1 MCGRFTI
8 RNTSLFQTQFGGEE
22 IIPSFNVAPGQKIAV
37 MTDKL
42 NYIKWGFTPFW
53 AEKPFNL
60 VNARSETL
68 STKPSFENSSRC
80 LIPADGWYE
89 WKEEGD
95 KKIPFYHHLDGETFC
110 FGGVYG
116 GYRGE
121 VGCAIVT
128 TNAVDHLK
136 NIHER
141 MPYIVQRNHHKDWLQ
156 SNEIISF
163 DEVIANKVKFYPV
176 STYVNNPNHNDKNC
190 VFEVQY

>member
-8 RNTSLFQTQFGGEE
+8 RNAAAFKTQFGGSE
-22 IIPSFNVAPGQKIAV
+22 IVPNFNAAPGQKIAA

-53 AEKPFNL
+53 ADKPFNL

-68 STKPSFENSSRC
+68 STKPSFENSTRC

-89 WKEEGD
+89 WKANGD
-95 KKIPFYHHLDGETFC
+95 KKIPFYHHLEGESFC

-121 VGCAIVT
+121 VGCAIIT
-128 TNAVDHLK
+128 TQATDNLK
-136 NIHER
+136 ELHDR
-141 MPYIVQRNHHKDWLQ
+141 MPFIIQRSLYKDWLQ
-156 SNEIISF
+156 NKDMNFF
-163 DEVIANKVKFYPV
+163 DESLAKRIKFYPV
-176 STYVNNPNHNDKNC
+176 STYVNNPNHNDENC
-190 VFEVQY
+190 IFEVLY

>member
-8 RNTSLFQTQFGGEE
+8 RNATAFKSQFGGEE
-22 IIPSFNVAPGQKIAV
+22 IVPSFNAAPGQKIAA

-42 NYIKWGFTPFW
+42 NYIKWGFTPLW
-53 AEKPFNL
+53 ADKPFNL

-95 KKIPFYHHLDGETFC
+95 KKVPYYNHLEGESFC

-128 TNAVDHLK
+128 TEATDHLK
-136 NIHER
+136 DLHDR
-141 MPYIVQRNHHKDWLQ
+141 MPFIIQRSYYKDWIQ
-156 SNEIISF
+156 NNEGNFF
-163 DEVIANKVKFYPV
+163 DEALAKRIKFYPV
-176 STYVNNPNHNDKNC
+176 STYVNNPSHNDENC
-190 VFEVQY
+190 IFEA